1 MKINGDMAKKKT
13 IKVQETLDYANYQ
26 LGRTDEYATKEF
38 KEGVI
43 VMIEQI
49 LHLTD
54 NYNGFMFINNKD
66 SDVNT
71 LGYVSR
77 KYF

>member
-1 MKINGDMAKKKT
+1 MAKKKT
-13 IKVQETLDYANYQ
+13 IKVQDTLDYANYQ

-38 KEGVI
+38 KVGI
-43 VMIEQI
+43 TVMIEQI
-49 LHLTD
+49 LHLTG
-54 NYNGFMFINNKD
+54 NYRGFMFLNNND

-71 LGYVSR
+71 LGYYSR

>member
-38 KEGVI
+38 KAGI
-43 VMIEQI
+43 TVMIEQI
-49 LHLTD
+49 LHLTG
-54 NYNGFMFINNKD
+54 NYRGFMFLNNND

-71 LGYVSR
+71 LGYYSR

>member
-49 LHLTD
+49 LHLKCSIY
-54 NYNGFMFINNKD
+54 NYDRIDHNRFTG
-66 SDVNT
+66 SHCSE
-71 LGYVSR
+71 GP
-77 KYF
+77 

>member
-1 MKINGDMAKKKT
+1 MAKKKT

-38 KEGVI
+38 KVGI
-43 VMIEQI
+43 TVMIEQI
-49 LHLTD
+49 LHLTG
-54 NYNGFMFINNKD
+54 NYRGFMFINNND
-66 SDVNT
+66 SDVDT
-71 LGYVSR
+71 LGYYSR

>member
-1 MKINGDMAKKKT
+1 MAKKKT

-38 KEGVI
+38 KVGI
-43 VMIEQI
+43 TVMIEQI
-49 LHLTD
+49 LHLTG
-54 NYNGFMFINNKD
+54 NYRGFMFLNNND

-71 LGYVSR
+71 LGYYSR